1 MTVEVRPP
9 SARRTVVYGA
19 DVGFTGFGDAAVDF
33 YEGLEADNS
42 KAYWADHR
50 HLYESD
56 VREPMQAL
64 LADLEAEFGPGRIFR
79 PYRDVR
85 FAADKSPY
93 KVQCGATAGRH
104 YVQLSA
110 DGLMVAV
117 GYYAMVPAQVTRFRA
132 AVDDERH
139 GPVLAGIVDDLARD
153 GFTVAGDRLKTRPRG
168 TDPDHPRL
176 DLLRH
181 RSLYAWCSWPPSD
194 ELHTPALAERVAA
207 TWRRL
212 EPLGRWL
219 DEHVGVD
226 LDDAAE
232 RARRRR

>member
-1 MTVEVRPP
+1 V
-9 SARRTVVYGA
+9 A
-19 DVGFTGFGDAAVDF
+19 FTGFGDAAVDF

-42 KAYWADHR
+42 KAYWTDHR
-50 HLYESD
+50 HLYEEH
-56 VREPMQAL
+56 VRAPMTAL

-85 FAADKSPY
+85 FAAVKTPY
-93 KVQCGATAGRH
+93 KVQCGATAGAH
-104 YVQLSA
+104 YLQLSA

-117 GYYAMVPAQVTRFRA
+117 GYYAMVPAQIARFRA

-139 GPVLAGIVDDLARD
+139 GPALAAIVEDLDAD
-153 GFTVAGDRLKTRPRG
+153 GFTIAGDRLKTRPRG
-168 TDPDHPRL
+168 TDPEHPRL

-181 RSLYAWCSWPPSD
+181 RSLYAWRSWPPSD
-194 ELHTPALAERVAA
+194 ELHTPALAERIAT

-212 EPLGRWL
+212 DPLGRWL
-219 DEHVGVD
+219 DDHVGVD

>member
-1 MTVEVRPP
+1 MNRQIRPP
-9 SARRTVVYGA
+9 DGRRTVVYGA

-42 KAYWADHR
+42 KAYWSDHK
-50 HLYESD
+50 HLYERD
-56 VREPMQAL
+56 VREPMRAL

-110 DGLMVAV
+110 DGVMAAV
-117 GYYAMVPAQVTRFRA
+117 GYYAMVPAQVARFRA
-132 AVDDERH
+132 GVDDERH
-139 GPVLAGIVDDLARD
+139 GPALAAIVDDLARD
-153 GFTVAGDRLKTRPRG
+153 GFTVGGERLKTRPRG
-168 TDPDHPRL
+168 ADPDHPRL

-181 RSLYAWCSWPPSD
+181 RSLYAWCSWPPSE
-194 ELHTPALAERVAA
+194 ELHTPALAERVAT

-232 RARRRR
+232 RARRGR